1 MPRKEFMKPSN
12 NLLFPKPGKKKK
24 RKPKHRESILQDKD
38 GRCFLCMLLDNNN
51 FYYPDIEEH
60 HVFEGPDRPI
70 STEEGLTVYLC
81 PRHHRTGDKSD
92 CKKICSSNLGA
103 KSHKGRIL
111 GEIPEELFMTD
122 LAFWQIYHKYIK
134 GTVAVRYP
142 ERSGLCNMKFK

>member
-24 RKPKHRESILQDKD
+24 RKPKSRPSILQDKD

-81 PRHHRTGDKSD
+81 PRHHRTGTKAVHTDQETNLIVKRYAQTIWEQNHTREEFQEKFRKSY
-92 CKKICSSNLGA
+92 L
-103 KSHKGRIL
+103 
-111 GEIPEELFMTD
+111 
-122 LAFWQIYHKYIK
+122 
-134 GTVAVRYP
+134 
-142 ERSGLCNMKFK
+142 

>member
-70 STEEGLTVYLC
+70 STKEGLTVYLC
-81 PRHHRTGDKSD
+81 PKHHRTGPAAVHTDQETNLIVKRYAQAIWEQNHTREEFWEKFRKSY
-92 CKKICSSNLGA
+92 L
-103 KSHKGRIL
+103 
-111 GEIPEELFMTD
+111 
-122 LAFWQIYHKYIK
+122 
-134 GTVAVRYP
+134 
-142 ERSGLCNMKFK
+142 

>member
-1 MPRKEFMKPSN
+1 MKPSN

-24 RKPKHRESILQDKD
+24 RKPKSRPSILQDKD

-81 PRHHRTGDKSD
+81 PRHHRTGPKAVHTDQETNLIVKRYAQTIWEQNHTREEFQDKFR
-92 CKKICSSNLGA
+92 
-103 KSHKGRIL
+103 KSYL
-111 GEIPEELFMTD
+111 
-122 LAFWQIYHKYIK
+122 
-134 GTVAVRYP
+134 
-142 ERSGLCNMKFK
+142 

>member
-1 MPRKEFMKPSN
+1 MLRREFMKPSN

-24 RKPKHRESILQDKD
+24 RKPKSRPSILQDKD

-81 PRHHRTGDKSD
+81 PRHHRTGPKAVHTDQETNLIVKRYAQTIWEQNHTREEFQDKFR
-92 CKKICSSNLGA
+92 
-103 KSHKGRIL
+103 KSYL
-111 GEIPEELFMTD
+111 
-122 LAFWQIYHKYIK
+122 
-134 GTVAVRYP
+134 
-142 ERSGLCNMKFK
+142 